1 MSYRENTYRQYQW
14 DVYWFDLNLQ
24 GDIVAVYSKT
34 GTKLASYSYD
44 PWGKCTVSHSNS
56 GASTSATIKITPR
69 DPDFRG
75 RFSFKF

>member
-56 GASTSATIKITPR
+56 GASTSATINITPR